1 MLPRRPQ
8 GIARFACRS
17 KAGTRLAGSLLAG
30 SLVTLGGCTTAD
42 SIAPLAADAP
52 RTVGALQLQS
62 SAALPVAL
70 NSRAQSSGVTWTPPI
85 SPTEVRLLVPAQVI
99 EVRDTVRV
107 GEQVSIVVNTIGE
120 NGCWQADGGTLA
132 QRGDSAFVV
141 AYDRHSG
148 AQICTQLWTDRLAHQ
163 VTTVFPT
170 PGTGVIRAQGR
181 RIKDNDPAY
190 SVPVTAERTI
200 VVIP

>member
-1 MLPRRPQ
+1 MLTHSPQ
-8 GIARFACRS
+8 GASHTAHRPIPHARFA
-17 KAGTRLAGSLLAG
+17 GTLLAG
-30 SLVTLGGCTTAD
+30 ALLTLTGCGSSD
-42 SIAPLAADAP
+42 SIAASALDAP

-62 SAALPVAL
+62 AAALPVAL
-70 NSRAQSSGVTWTPPI
+70 NSRTQAEGVTWTPPI
-85 SPTEVRLLVPAQVI
+85 APTETRILVPAQVI

-120 NGCWQADGGTLA
+120 NGCWQSDGGTIA

-163 VTTVFPT
+163 VTAVFPT

-181 RIKDNDPAY
+181 RIKDNDPTY
-190 SVPVTAERTI
+190 STPVTAERKI